1 MWFWSESPS
10 FVFVCTY
17 IHEHLAPVLSTGWYF
32 LASSVVELIRSSP
45 LKSIFGYRRHLL
57 VRSCLL
63 MRWIETLA
71 FIESSEWGPASGA
84 GGDDNGE
91 VLETMWAHLWAFFSR
106 VPWWRNSQNT
116 LEVNPFVYQEDP
128 LSTAT
133 EHGHNTTVF
142 SVECWCYCWPRWLP
156 LGRHPLSSSLH
167 PSAANTIQ
175 CVAFNLWRHA
185 TVLVASDPVTAG
197 QGQDNE
203 RDDTEVIS

>member
-1 MWFWSESPS
+1 MWFWSDSPS

-17 IHEHLAPVLSTGWYF
+17 IHWHLLPVLSTGWYF

-71 FIESSEWGPASGA
+71 FIDSSEWRPASGA
-84 GGDDNGE
+84 GGDGKI
-91 VLETMWAHLWAFFSR
+91 LETMWAYLWAFFSR

-128 LSTAT
+128 LSTTT

-156 LGRHPLSSSLH
+156 LGRHPPLLIPPSLCCQH
-167 PSAANTIQ
+167 NTMCCIQLMKACYCFGSLWPSN
-175 CVAFNLWRHA
+175 CGPR
-185 TVLVASDPVTAG
+185 P
-197 QGQDNE
+197 
-203 RDDTEVIS
+203 R